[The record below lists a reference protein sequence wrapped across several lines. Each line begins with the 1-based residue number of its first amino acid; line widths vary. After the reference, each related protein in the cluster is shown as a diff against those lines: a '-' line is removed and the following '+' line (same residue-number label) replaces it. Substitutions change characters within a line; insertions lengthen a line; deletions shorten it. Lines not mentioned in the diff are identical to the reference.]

1 MSRKIEAKPSVTL
14 TDEEAALRKT
24 ERGKLLFTSYQGRSC
39 ALFLEKDRLVEAI
52 FFSGDAD
59 KIGAIYIGKIK
70 SLAKNMDA
78 CFVEIAGGEIC
89 FLSLRN
95 ATAPYLVNRRFDG
108 RILEGDELLVQV
120 VRDAQK
126 TKKAS
131 VTAHLSLSNEY
142 FVLSTGTTK
151 VGYSLKLSNERKNA
165 LKRVFTERALIQDD
179 CLIQGRESLL
189 SIAEAEKMK
198 AEGLRPEIIS
208 LPSIGLIIRT
218 RAGEAESAR
227 VLLQHFFSLSAQ
239 LIRLLYGAM
248 YRNCFTCMR
257 AAENRFKGIIEQ
269 FCFEGESSSCIS
281 NLPVEIVTDR
291 KEMYDELKTYESERG
306 DKLNIRFYQDTFLSL
321 SSLYSLEK
329 KLENALSSHVW
340 LKSGGFLV
348 IEPTEALT
356 VIDVNSG
363 KYVAGRDADE
373 TFRKI
378 NLEAAEEVARQL
390 RLRNLSGIII
400 VDFINMR
407 SGQYRQELLY
417 HMKELT
423 AKDRIS
429 TRIIDITPLGLM
441 EITRKKINKPLRE
454 QFKLCPRK
462 EDPDGINKI

>member
-24 ERGKLLFTSYQGRSC
+24 ERGKLLFTSYQGRNC
-39 ALFLEKDRLVEAI
+39 ALFLENDRLVEAS

-59 KIGAIYIGKIK
+59 KIGAIYIGRIK

-89 FLSLRN
+89 FLPLQN

-120 VRDAQK
+120 VREAQK
-126 TKKAS
+126 TKRAS
-131 VTAHLSLSNEY
+131 VTAHISLSNEY

-151 VGYSLKLSNERKNA
+151 VGYSLKLNDEQKNA
-165 LKRVFTERALIQDD
+165 LKRTFTEMAIIQGDSLIQD
-179 CLIQGRESLL
+179 CNVLL
-189 SIAEAEKMK
+189 SIAEEEKMK
-198 AEGLRPEIIS
+198 AEGLRPEMIS
-208 LPSIGLIIRT
+208 LPSTGLIMRT
-218 RAGEAESAR
+218 KTGEAESAEE
-227 VLLQHFFSLSAQ
+227 LLRLFFSLSAQ
-239 LIRLLYGAM
+239 FIRLLYGAM

-257 AAENRFKGIIEQ
+257 AAESRFKSIIDQ
-269 FCFEGESSSCIS
+269 FCSKGESSSCIS
-281 NLPVEIVTDR
+281 KLPVEIITDR
-291 KEMYDELKTYESERG
+291 KEMYDELKTCESERG
-306 DKLNIRFYQDTFLSL
+306 DKLNIRLYQDTLLSL

-329 KLENALSSHVW
+329 KLENAFSSHVW

-363 KYVAGRDADE
+363 KYEAGRNANE
-373 TFRKI
+373 TYRKI
-378 NLEAAEEVARQL
+378 NLEAGEEVARQL

-407 SGQYRQELLY
+407 SGQYRQELLHY
-417 HMKELT
+417 MRELT

-454 QFKLCPRK
+454 QFKVCPRK